1 MGMKLDLTGIGSVA
15 DLAKGLVNRFFP
27 PAMSESE
34 KAAAQI
40 QIEQMLEQR
49 ETALIDM
56 QRSVI
61 TAEMAEGD
69 NFTKRARPSIVY
81 FGLAAIG
88 LIHVVLPVLAWLV
101 LTIKGKPIE
110 LPQIALP
117 EQFWFTW
124 GGVCS
129 VWVLGRS
136 AEKRGQSGKMLSL
149 ITGGR

>member
-1 MGMKLDLTGIGSVA
+1 MGLDLTGLGSVA

-27 PAMSESE
+27 PAMSDTE

-49 ETALIDM
+49 ETALIDL

-61 TAEMAEGD
+61 TAEMAQGD
-69 NFTKRARPSIVY
+69 NYTKRARPTIVY
-81 FGLAAIG
+81 FGLGAIG
-88 LIHVVLPVLAWLV
+88 LVHVLLPVLAWLV
-101 LTIKGKPIE
+101 LTLMGKPIV
-110 LPQIALP
+110 LPTIALP
-117 EQFWFTW
+117 EQFWLTW

-129 VWVLGRS
+129 IWMIGRS

-149 ITGGR
+149 ITGSK

>member
-1 MGMKLDLTGIGSVA
+1 MGLDLTGLGSVA
-15 DLAKGLVNRFFP
+15 NLAKGLIDRFLP
-27 PAMSESE
+27 PSMSDTE

-61 TAEMAEGD
+61 TAEMAQGD

-88 LIHVVLPVLAWLV
+88 LVHVLLPMLAWLILTLMGRPIV
-101 LTIKGKPIE
+101 LPTIE
-110 LPQIALP
+110 LP

-129 VWVLGRS
+129 IWIIGRS
-136 AEKRGQSGKMLSL
+136 SERRGQSGKMLSL
-149 ITGGR
+149 ITGSK

>member
-1 MGMKLDLTGIGSVA
+1 MGLDLTGLGSVA
-15 DLAKGLVNRFFP
+15 DLAKGLVDRFFP
-27 PAMSESE
+27 PAMSDTE

-49 ETALIDM
+49 ETALIDL

-61 TAEMAEGD
+61 TAEMAQGD
-69 NFTKRARPSIVY
+69 NYTKRARPSIVY

-88 LIHVVLPVLAWLV
+88 LVHVLLPVLAWLI
-101 LTIKGKPIE
+101 LTLMGKPIE
-110 LPQIALP
+110 LPAITLP
-117 EQFWFTW
+117 EQFWLTW

-129 VWVLGRS
+129 IWMIGRS

-149 ITGGR
+149 ITGSK

>member
-1 MGMKLDLTGIGSVA
+1 MGLDLTGLGSVA

-27 PAMSESE
+27 PAMSDTE

-49 ETALIDM
+49 EAALIDM

-61 TAEMAEGD
+61 TAEMSQGD
-69 NFTKRARPSIVY
+69 NYTKRARPTIVY
-81 FGLAAIG
+81 FGLGAIG
-88 LIHVVLPVLAWLV
+88 LIHVLLPMLAWLI
-101 LTIKGKPIE
+101 LTVMGKPIV
-110 LPQIALP
+110 LPTIQLP

-129 VWVLGRS
+129 IWVISRS
-136 AEKRGQSGKMLSL
+136 SERRGQSSQMLSL
-149 ITGGR
+149 ITGSK

>member
-1 MGMKLDLTGIGSVA
+1 MGLDFTGLGSVA
-15 DLAKGLVNRFFP
+15 NLAKGLIDRFFP
-27 PAMSESE
+27 PSMSDTE

-56 QRSVI
+56 QRSII
-61 TAEMAEGD
+61 TAEMAQGD
-69 NFTKRARPSIVY
+69 NFTKRARPTIVY

-88 LIHVVLPVLAWLV
+88 LVHVLLPVLAWLV
-101 LTIKGKPIE
+101 LTIMGKPIA
-110 LPQIALP
+110 LPQIQLP

-129 VWVLGRS
+129 IWVIGRS
-136 AEKRGQSGKMLSL
+136 AEKRGQSGQMLSL
-149 ITGGR
+149 ITGSK

>member
-1 MGMKLDLTGIGSVA
+1 MGLDLTGLGSVA

-27 PAMSESE
+27 PAMSDTE

-61 TAEMAEGD
+61 TAEMAQGD
-69 NFTKRARPSIVY
+69 AYTKRARPSIVY

-88 LIHVVLPVLAWLV
+88 LAHVLLPMLAWLI
-101 LTIKGKPIE
+101 LTLMGKPIE
-110 LPQIALP
+110 LPAIQLP
-117 EQFWFTW
+117 EQFWLTW

-129 VWVLGRS
+129 IWMIGRS
-136 AEKRGQSGKMLSL
+136 AEKRGQSSQMLSL
-149 ITGGR
+149 ITGSK

>member
-1 MGMKLDLTGIGSVA
+1 MGLDLTGLGSVA

-27 PAMSESE
+27 PAMSDTE

-61 TAEMAEGD
+61 TAEMAQGD
-69 NFTKRARPSIVY
+69 NYTKRARPSIVY
-81 FGLAAIG
+81 FGLLSIG
-88 LIHVVLPVLAWLV
+88 LVHVLLPVLAWLI
-101 LTIKGKPIE
+101 LTLMGKPIE
-110 LPQIALP
+110 LPAIQLP
-117 EQFWFTW
+117 EQFWLTW

-129 VWVLGRS
+129 IWMIGRS

-149 ITGGR
+149 ITGSK

>member
-1 MGMKLDLTGIGSVA
+1 MGIDLTGLGSVA
-15 DLAKGLVNRFFP
+15 NLAKGLVDRFFP
-27 PAMSESE
+27 PAMSDTE

-61 TAEMAEGD
+61 TAEMAQGD
-69 NFTKRARPSIVY
+69 NYTKRARPSIVY
-81 FGLAAIG
+81 FGLGAIG
-88 LIHVVLPVLAWLV
+88 LVHVLLPVLAWLI
-101 LTIKGKPIE
+101 LTLMGRPID
-110 LPQIALP
+110 LPKIELP

-129 VWVLGRS
+129 IWMIGRS
-136 AEKRGQSGKMLSL
+136 AEKRGQSGQMLSL
-149 ITGGR
+149 ITGSK

>member
-1 MGMKLDLTGIGSVA
+1 MGLDLTGLGSVA

-27 PAMSESE
+27 PAMSDTE

-49 ETALIDM
+49 EAALIDM

-61 TAEMAEGD
+61 TAEMSQGD
-69 NFTKRARPSIVY
+69 NYTKRARPTIVY
-81 FGLAAIG
+81 FGLGAIG
-88 LIHVVLPVLAWLV
+88 LIHVLLPMLAWLI
-101 LTIKGKPIE
+101 LTVMGKPIV
-110 LPQIALP
+110 LPTIQLP

-129 VWVLGRS
+129 IWVISRS
-136 AEKRGQSGKMLSL
+136 AERRGQSSQMLSL
-149 ITGGR
+149 ITGSK